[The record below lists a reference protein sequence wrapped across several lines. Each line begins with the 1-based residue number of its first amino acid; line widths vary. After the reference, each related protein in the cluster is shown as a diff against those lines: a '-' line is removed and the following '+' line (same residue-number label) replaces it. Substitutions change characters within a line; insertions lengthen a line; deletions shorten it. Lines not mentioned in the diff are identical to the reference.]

1 MGSLSSVALHSDL
14 FSGAPQK
21 RSPWARYSVASL
33 LVLATLPICIWL
45 RPFSY
50 TTPHVY
56 FYPAILIALWFGEL
70 GPALLATILSA
81 LAVNYFQLLPSHKF
95 SLDPGSLFR
104 SVFFCLTVSTMCWF
118 IDKNRARAELA
129 EEALA
134 KSREDLLASEDRLA
148 KIVNSAMD
156 AIITLDQN
164 QRIVVFNA
172 AAEKVF
178 CCPKSE
184 ALGHSIDRFIP
195 ERYRK
200 VHSSHIRHFD
210 STGASSRSISSPGML
225 YGLRANGEEFPL
237 EATISQV
244 TVKGRRLFTVILRDI
259 TLRKKTEA
267 ALIKSEKLAV
277 LGRLASMIAHEIN
290 SPLQA
295 ISDLLYLAHNSVM
308 DPTSRQYLELASAEL
323 KRAAQITDA
332 TLGFSRGSGKLTRFR
347 PSEALESILTLL
359 DRKLQAKQVVCERE
373 YVTDTEI
380 WAVESEIR
388 QVLWNLL
395 NNSLDAVS
403 PGGKIKLRI
412 SSSLP
417 AISAPGVRI
426 SAADNGHGID
436 ATTLP
441 LLFEPFFTTK
451 DNGNGLGLWVVGE
464 IVKKHN
470 GCIRVRSRSAP
481 KYPTGTAFCVFLP
494 SDPVQKAESQ
504 GVRRTKDQ
512 GMAAGHEAA

>member
-1 MGSLSSVALHSDL
+1 MGVFSSVALHSYL
-14 FSGAPQK
+14 FSSAPEK
-21 RSPWARYSVASL
+21 RSAWARYTLAF
-33 LVLATLPICIWL
+33 LVVTATLPICIWL

-70 GPALLATILSA
+70 GPALVATILSA
-81 LAVNYFQLLPSHKF
+81 LAVNYFQVLPSHQF

-104 SVFFCLTVSTMCWF
+104 SVFFCLTVGTMCWF
-118 IDKNRARAELA
+118 IDQNRTRAAVA

-134 KSREDLLASEDRLA
+134 ESREDLLASEDRLA
-148 KIVNSAMD
+148 KIVSSAMD

-178 CCPKSE
+178 CCSKSE

-195 ERYRK
+195 ERLRE
-200 VHSSHIRHFD
+200 VHGSHIRHFD
-210 STGASSRSISSPGML
+210 STGTSSRSMYSPGTL

-244 TVKGRRLFTVILRDI
+244 AVKGRKLYTVILRDI
-259 TLRKKTEA
+259 TLRKRTEA

-295 ISDLLYLAHNSVM
+295 ISDLLYLAQNSVI
-308 DPTSRQYLELASAEL
+308 DQTPRQYLELASAEL

-347 PSEALESILTLL
+347 VSEALESILTLL
-359 DRKLQAKQVVCERE
+359 DRKLQAKNVVCERD
-373 YVTDTEI
+373 YLTDSEI

-395 NNSLDAVS
+395 NNSLEAVS
-403 PGGKIKLRI
+403 PGGRIKLRI
-412 SSSLP
+412 SSTLP
-417 AISAPGVRI
+417 ALNVPGVRI
-426 SAADNGHGID
+426 IAVDNGHGID

-464 IVKKHN
+464 IIKKHQ
-470 GCIRVRSRSAP
+470 GSIHVRSRSAP
-481 KYPTGTAFCVFLP
+481 RQPTGTAFCVFLP
-494 SDPVQKAESQ
+494 SDPMQKADSQ
-504 GVRRTKDQ
+504 SVTQGNDQ